1 MFEYAA
7 GVMNRCLTIQCREE
21 ARYSVDGSS
30 FSRHSSAR
38 RYGIAKHAWKNAI
51 ADGLMNT
58 YALQSLSKIIQGIP
72 AAKPLN

>member
-1 MFEYAA
+1 
-7 GVMNRCLTIQCREE
+7 
-21 ARYSVDGSS
+21 VDGSS

-51 ADGLMNT
+51 TDGLMNT